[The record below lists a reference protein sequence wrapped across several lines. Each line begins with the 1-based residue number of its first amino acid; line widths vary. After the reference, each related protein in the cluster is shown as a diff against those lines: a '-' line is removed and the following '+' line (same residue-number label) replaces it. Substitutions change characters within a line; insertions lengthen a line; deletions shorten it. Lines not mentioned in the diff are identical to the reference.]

1 MILTIYLSYFASLA
15 LVFSF
20 YDLPPTLTLGWFLF
34 YCVGAYIPSL
44 FISAITIS
52 LFKKDYGTE
61 MELNNPE
68 AMIIALHIAIAFVVH
83 PSLGF
88 DEAKTLTKSE
98 QHILINRIPTKF
110 DENPTFS
117 RDYKLLVNALGNQ
130 ARASLKEK
138 SPLTFWLYPP
148 TILFLFWSVFFLYLS
163 TKGDFKNRRFYK
175 L

>member
-1 MILTIYLSYFASLA
+1 M
-15 LVFSF
+15 V
-20 YDLPPTLTLGWFLF
+20 
-34 YCVGAYIPSL
+34 YIPSL

-117 RDYKLLVNALGNQ
+117 RD
-130 ARASLKEK
+130 
-138 SPLTFWLYPP
+138 
-148 TILFLFWSVFFLYLS
+148 
-163 TKGDFKNRRFYK
+163 
-175 L
+175 